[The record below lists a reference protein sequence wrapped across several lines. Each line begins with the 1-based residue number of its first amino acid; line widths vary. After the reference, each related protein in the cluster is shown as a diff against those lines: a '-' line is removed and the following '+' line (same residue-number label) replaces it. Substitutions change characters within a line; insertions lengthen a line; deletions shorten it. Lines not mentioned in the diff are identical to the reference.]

1 MKVELYIFHD
11 NKAYVPPVLDG
22 ITWTTERTGTPGK
35 LEFKVHKDA
44 RLKFTEGNPVS
55 LMVDKKK
62 IFFGYVFKKQRN
74 DNGIIT
80 VTAYDQLRYF
90 KNKDTVVYSGKKAGD
105 LLKLLAKQFQL
116 SCGAVADTK
125 YVIPQRIED
134 NKTLFDIMQ
143 NALDQTLL
151 NTGKIY
157 TLYDNFG
164 SLTLSDIGDMVTEVL
179 IDKDTCESVEY
190 ASSIDGETYNQIKL
204 TFDNEKTGKR
214 DVYMTKDSKNI
225 NNWGVLQFYDT
236 LQEGENGA
244 VKAEQLLKYY
254 NQKSRT
260 LDIKG
265 AFGNTSVRAGSYV
278 YVQLSLDD
286 LKVDNYQLCEKVVH
300 KFSENSHTMDLT
312 LIGGKFNNG

>member
-1 MKVELYIFHD
+1 MNVELYIF
-11 NKAYVPPVLDG
+11 NGKKAYMPPVIDG

-35 LEFKVHKDA
+35 LEFKVHKDS
-44 RLKFTEGNPVS
+44 RLSFTEGNAVS

-74 DNGIIT
+74 GDDIIT

-90 KNKDTVVYSGKKAGD
+90 KNKDTVVYTGKKAGE

-116 SCGAVADTK
+116 SCGKVADTK
-125 YVIPQRIED
+125 YVIPKRIED

-157 TLYDNFG
+157 TLYDDFG
-164 SLTLSDIGDMVTEVL
+164 SLALSDVGDMVTEVL
-179 IDKDTCESVEY
+179 IDKDTCEGVEY

-204 TFDNEKTGKR
+204 TFENEKTGKR
-214 DVYMTKDSKNI
+214 DVYMTKDSQNI

-236 LQEGENGA
+236 LKEGENGA

-265 AFGNTSVRAGSYV
+265 AFGNTTVRAGSYV